1 MVPVPMSSMSV
12 RPPGRGAVAV
22 NSGDEVHYDRR
33 WYGDDAAVDF
43 PSAATAVER
52 IRAAFLSHERRQPL
66 QASLSLSPAN
76 ARTGVTVP
84 LDVPLRYTCRRC
96 GGRGES
102 WQEPCDACE
111 GSGVQ
116 FSVDR
121 FRVRVPPGVTA
132 GTTFRFSLT
141 PRHHPTTR
149 VELRIQLVR
158 SPRGAGT
165 DY

>member
-43 PSAATAVER
+43 PSAASAIER
-52 IRAAFLSHERRQPL
+52 IKASFFSHDKRRPL
-66 QASLSLSPAN
+66 QASLSLSPAE
-76 ARTGVTVP
+76 ARNGITVP
-84 LDVPLRYTCRRC
+84 LDVPLRYTCRQC

-102 WQEPCDACE
+102 WGESCVPCDQ
-111 GSGVQ
+111 SGVQ
-116 FSVDR
+116 FSVER
-121 FRVRVPPGVTA
+121 FRVRVPPGVVD
-132 GTTFRFSLT
+132 GTSFRFSLT

-149 VELRIQLVR
+149 VELLIRV
-158 SPRGAGT
+158 G
-165 DY
+165 

>member
-1 MVPVPMSSMSV
+1 MVPAPMSSMSV
-12 RPPGRGAVAV
+12 RPPGKSAVAV
-22 NSGDEVHYDRR
+22 NSGDEVRYDRR

-43 PSAATAVER
+43 PSAASAVER

-66 QASLSLSPAN
+66 QASLSLSAAD

-102 WQEPCDACE
+102 WQEPCAHCE

-121 FRVRVPPGVTA
+121 FRVRVPPGVTE

-149 VELRIQLVR
+149 VELRIR
-158 SPRGAGT
+158 IR
-165 DY
+165 